1 MPEIDADGRDVSVAE
16 TAVDELA
23 EEARLAD
30 AGVAQEEEL
39 EEVVVVH
46 AAVANAAANNGPSD
60 DSVIQMQVAC
70 VRAGS
75 CRRATPVPDRT
86 SYGGDT
92 GVTRRKRWQAASIRE
107 GETAEHEFLR
117 VAAPGVDHG
126 GLDAGNFS
134 IVRLL
139 HG

>member
-16 TAVDELA
+16 AAVDELA

-46 AAVANAAANNGPSD
+46 AAAAANNGPSD

-75 CRRATPVPDRT
+75 CHQRATPVPDRT

-92 GVTRRKRWQAASIRE
+92 GVTRRKRWQAASIGE

-126 GLDAGNFS
+126 GLNAGNS
-134 IVRLL
+134 SVVRLL